1 MVESTFF
8 QSPIGTLSILSIK
21 EGIVK
26 ITFENESRAKM
37 DQWCK
42 NNLDMGIIVGTD
54 VTSQAKDQ
62 ILNYK
67 DAQSIIKSG
76 DADLVAVGRGYLHN
90 PRWIWKAAS
99 YYGEKIDIP
108 SQYKRGYW

>member
-1 MVESTFF
+1 MKLQF
-8 QSPIGTLSILSIK
+8 G
-21 EGIVK
+21 
-26 ITFENESRAKM
+26 
-37 DQWCK
+37 
-42 NNLDMGIIVGTD
+42 
-54 VTSQAKDQ
+54 Q

-76 DADLVAVGRGYLHN
+76 DADLVAVGRGYLHD